1 MRHLSAFLSGFLLI
15 SVGLLTA
22 CGSDRPSAPATTAA
36 PPAAPVVTSQPAN
49 QTVNTGQT
57 ATFAVVATGTALA
70 YQWERNGAA
79 ITGAQSASYTTA
91 ATTTSDNAAA
101 FSVVITNPGGSVTS
115 TTAKLTVATPG
126 TDVVTYKYDAGRTGQ
141 NIAETML
148 TPANVNMSSFGL
160 RRLLFVDGKV
170 DAQPLYLSQF
180 VINNTVHNVVIA
192 ATEHDSVYAFDADTG
207 TVLWH
212 VSLIATGETLS
223 DTHGCT
229 QVTPEIGVTSTP
241 VIDRKAGLIYVVAM
255 TKDGVGNYHQRLHA
269 LMLTT
274 GAEALK
280 APVEI
285 TATYP
290 NAAGP
295 NGAMFNP
302 GQYEERAALLLA
314 NGTIY
319 TSWTSHCDFAPYSGW
334 IIAFDASTLASGAIL
349 NVAPNSEA
357 GPSIWMSGGGPSVD
371 AAGNVYLLTANGAFE
386 TTLNANGFPNAQDF
400 GNSFVKLATTGG
412 TLAVADYFT
421 MSNEVAE
428 SAADVDLGSG
438 GSILL
443 PDMTDATKAVKHLII
458 GAGKDGNIYLV
469 DRDSMG
475 KFSPSANNIWQ
486 QLSNVT
492 PGGLWS
498 TPAYFNGRVYFG
510 DVSGT
515 LKAFTFS
522 AAKLSSGPTSQST
535 TQYIYPGT
543 SPSVSAN
550 GIANGIVW
558 AHENSVPA
566 VLHAY
571 AAEDLSHELYN
582 SNQAPNGRDQFGPGN
597 KFIAPAVADGKVFF
611 GTPNAVAVFG
621 LLK

>member
-1 MRHLSAFLSGFLLI
+1 MSIALM
-15 SVGLLTA
+15 TA
-22 CGSDRPSAPATTAA
+22 CGGGHSSMTA
-36 PPAAPVVTSQPAN
+36 PPVMTSQPTVTSQPAN

-57 ATFAVVATGTALA
+57 ATFTVAATGTALM
-70 YQWERNGAA
+70 YQWERGGAA
-79 ITGAQSASYTTA
+79 IAGATNASYTTA
-91 ATTTSDNAAA
+91 PTTISDNAAA

-115 TTAKLTVATPG
+115 TTAKLTVVTPG

-141 NIAETML
+141 NIAETVL
-148 TPANVNMSSFGL
+148 TPANVNMNSFGL
-160 RRLLFVDGKV
+160 LRLLFVDGKV

-180 VINNTVHNVVIA
+180 VLGNNVHNVLIA

-207 TVLWH
+207 TVLWR
-212 VSLIATGETLS
+212 VSLIPTGETLS

-229 QVTPEIGVTSTP
+229 QVTPEIGITSTP
-241 VIDRKAGLIYVVAM
+241 VIDRKAGLVYVVAM
-255 TKDGVGNYHQRLHA
+255 TKDGAGNYHQRLHA
-269 LMLTT
+269 LTLTT

-280 APVEI
+280 GPVEI
-285 TATYP
+285 TAMYP

-295 NGAMFNP
+295 NGATFNP

-334 IIAFDASTLASGAIL
+334 IIAFDAGTLAPGPIL

-357 GPSIWMSGGGPSVD
+357 GPSVWMSGSGPSVD
-371 AAGNVYLLTANGAFE
+371 AAGNLYLLTANGAFE
-386 TTLNANGFPNAQDF
+386 TTLNAKGFPSAQDF
-400 GNSFVKLATTGG
+400 GNSFVKLSTNGG
-412 TLAVADYFT
+412 ALAVADYFA

-438 GSILL
+438 GSMLL
-443 PDMTDATKAVKHLII
+443 PDMKDATNAVKHLVI

-475 KFSPSANNIWQ
+475 KFNPSANNIWQ

-535 TQYIYPGT
+535 IQYVYPGT

-558 AHENSVPA
+558 AHENSTPA

-582 SNQAPNGRDQFGPGN
+582 SSQAPNGRDQFGPGN

-611 GTPNAVAVFG
+611 GTTNAVAVYG